1 MSYFN
6 TLNEY
11 LQNANE
17 AKAHLDD
24 FKDSIVSSKVGDI
37 KDKYDQAIDKIENY
51 GQAIVGASSAYH
63 LGRKVYKKIKKGND
77 PSKDEKEEK
86 KPEEGEEAEAPE
98 EQAPI
103 TEANSTEFTNPAF
116 SKSDT
121 SEPTEAGNEIEPT
134 EDIASEPVT
143 SADIPAGSGGASGG
157 SAGSGTIEVDEST
170 DISGLGQSQ
179 APLSEEQASAF
190 TRDPVNSQSFESGG
204 TAETSFDAPASRP
217 SAVDSALPN
226 SGELDGV
233 NSMAE
238 TGSKLLEDAGES
250 TAKNFLENSGKKLAV
265 KAGEK
270 IAEKVGFDAVG
281 AIADAV
287 PVIGEIAGVAQIFH
301 GLFKENK
308 MRAKEA
314 KAETKASTGIR
325 IAGNVAQGGVDLSAL
340 AGGYAPITGL
350 V

>member
-6 TLNEY
+6 TLNEF
-11 LQNANE
+11 LENANE
-17 AKAHLDD
+17 AKSHMDE

-51 GQAIVGASSAYH
+51 GQAVVGASSAYH

-86 KPEEGEEAEAPE
+86 KPQEGEEPEQPE
-98 EQAPI
+98 EQAPV
-103 TEANSTEFTNPAF
+103 TEANSTEFQNPAF
-116 SKSDT
+116 AKSD
-121 SEPTEAGNEIEPT
+121 EPFDLLEAKGGKEIETT
-134 EDIASEPVT
+134 EDIQSDPVT
-143 SADIPAGSGGASGG
+143 SQDIPAGSGGASGG
-157 SAGSGTIEVDEST
+157 SAGSGTVDVDPNTDISNLGRSQEPLTEEQAKQFTNPEST
-170 DISGLGQSQ
+170 DLDGVSDL
-179 APLSEEQASAF
+179 A
-190 TRDPVNSQSFESGG
+190 ESGG
-204 TAETSFDAPASRP
+204 K
-217 SAVDSALPN
+217 AL
-226 SGELDGV
+226 
-233 NSMAE
+233 A
-238 TGSKLLEDAGES
+238 DAGES
-250 TAKNFLENSGKKLAV
+250 TAKNFLENTGKKLAE

-308 MRAKEA
+308 MRAKES
-314 KAETKASTGIR
+314 KEETKASTGIR
-325 IAGNVAQGGVDLSAL
+325 VAGAVAQGGVDLGAL
-340 AGGYAPITGL
+340 SGGYAPITGL